1 MFENILLEFIDNI
14 VEKISDVLVE
24 SVKNVFGRKL
34 VFINI
39 SEIFN
44 VKYKKLWFIWDCKN
58 VW

>member
-58 VW
+58 V